1 MRLIALVLL
10 ALDFSPIL
18 ASDTDAALAL
28 ATARRSRIAAA
39 QQAPQTVPATAP
51 TTYYLV
57 NGQWVPEAQFQQYSR
72 VPPSAFNAP
81 AHYPFGSPG
90 QDGTGGN
97 PFGVTGN
104 EFGAAGGSCANGQC
118 SPATSYQRR
127 GFFRR

>member
-39 QQAPQTVPATAP
+39 QQAPQTAPVAAPATF
-51 TTYYLV
+51 YLV
-57 NGQWVPEAQFQQYSR
+57 NGQWIPEAQFE
-72 VPPSAFNAP
+72 A
-81 AHYPFGSPG
+81 
-90 QDGTGGN
+90 TGN
-97 PFGVTGN
+97 PFGVTGSG
-104 EFGAAGGSCANGQC
+104 FGATTQGGSCAGGQC
-118 SPATSYQRR
+118 SPATGSYQRR